1 MDSQQMRGNSD
12 VIVTIAFANTKAM
25 MTFIIS
31 FSVKFIK
38 RIKAAIPRTAAIQT
52 YFKIEGMERLLCG

>member
-12 VIVTIAFANTKAM
+12 VIVTIAFANTKAV

-38 RIKAAIPRTAAIQT
+38 RIKAAIPRTAVIQT